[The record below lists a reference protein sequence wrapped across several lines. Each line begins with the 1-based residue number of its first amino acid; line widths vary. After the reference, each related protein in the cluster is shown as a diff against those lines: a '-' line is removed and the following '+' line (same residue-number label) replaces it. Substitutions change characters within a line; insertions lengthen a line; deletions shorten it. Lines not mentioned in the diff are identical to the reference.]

1 VTIIHRSGAVFVDI
15 AVICRRK
22 TASKESYAT
31 ESLHLGVAA
40 CEITAKM
47 FADIPLLFAVTGLSN
62 ERIE

>member
-1 VTIIHRSGAVFVDI
+1 MHRSCAVFVDI
-15 AVICRRK
+15 AVICRKKQR
-22 TASKESYAT
+22 AEEA
-31 ESLHLGVAA
+31 LPQNPCHLGVAA